1 MLLTLS
7 NSLSHDAYYR
17 VFRPAT
23 STQLRLVISKLLLLI
38 IAVLA
43 AAVASQKPG
52 TILSMVAW
60 AFSIAGS
67 AFFPALVLGIFW
79 RRATRAGALAGMIV
93 GLSVAVYYILRIEF
107 DGLTW
112 LGMSGLRM
120 QPWFQI
126 KSTAA
131 GIFGVAA
138 GFAAIVTVSLCTKTP
153 EKEVEHFLDA
163 IRRGSP
169 AKDSRW

>member
-1 MLLTLS
+1 MPYVVSGLVAAGGLAAALSAADALLLTLS
-7 NSLSHDAYYR
+7 SSLSHDAYYR

-79 RRATRAGALAGMIV
+79 RRATRAWRA
-93 GLSVAVYYILRIEF
+93 
-107 DGLTW
+107 
-112 LGMSGLRM
+112 
-120 QPWFQI
+120 
-126 KSTAA
+126 
-131 GIFGVAA
+131 
-138 GFAAIVTVSLCTKTP
+138 
-153 EKEVEHFLDA
+153 
-163 IRRGSP
+163 
-169 AKDSRW
+169 